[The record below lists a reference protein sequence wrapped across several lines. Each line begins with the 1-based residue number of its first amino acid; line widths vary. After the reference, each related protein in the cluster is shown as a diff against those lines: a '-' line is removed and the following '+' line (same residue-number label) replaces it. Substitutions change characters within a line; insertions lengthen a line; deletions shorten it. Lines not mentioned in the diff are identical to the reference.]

1 MQAIVI
7 RDHGGPE
14 VLRSEDVPVPVPGP
28 AEVLVRHHA
37 IGVNFVDTQHREGK
51 PYPVKLPLI
60 PGTEAAGV
68 IAAVGSA
75 VTGCWVGDRVGYAGP
90 MGSVCAEYG
99 VVAADRI
106 VPVPDAVSFEQAA
119 AVLLQGMTAHA
130 LTQSVYAVQPGDY
143 VLIHAASGGVGLNL
157 VQMAKQRGGIVI
169 GTVSSAGK
177 ADAVRAAGADHI
189 LEYADFAA
197 ETLRITAGAGVQV
210 IYDGVGQAT
219 FDQSLPLL
227 RAMGHMVVYGLA
239 SGNIPPFDV
248 NRLSG
253 ITGSG
258 ERGSLFLTWATLSDY
273 NARPEDLQRRAADVL
288 GWVANETLRV
298 TIAAVLPLAEAA
310 QAHRLLESRQTI
322 GKIVLIP

>member
-75 VTGCWVGDRVGYAGP
+75 VTGCRVGDRVGYAGP

-177 ADAVRAAGADHI
+177 AEAVRAAGADHI

-197 ETLRITAGAGVQV
+197 ETLRITGGAGVQV

-258 ERGSLFLTWATLSDY
+258 EKGSLFLTWATLSDY